1 MLNHILSA
9 FRTYMHGD
17 GAVLLPEMQ
26 LLLFA
31 IGTLAMDSW
40 AANTSSET
48 SRGNDGTNKV
58 FHQKYWN
65 PAVAL
70 AGVAF
75 SALTVWMLRGRII
88 QSGDLSGFHLTLV
101 IDSYFIFFSALL
113 LVATV
118 LVILLSVNCSGI
130 SPARQGRYYA
140 LLLFA
145 CMSMML
151 MVSAVDLLV
160 IFLVVEAASISVYF
174 LAAMPGVT
182 NRSPSAAVRFLLSS
196 AFGSALVAY
205 AFSLLYGL
213 SGATNISQVAEAL
226 VRRHNVAKVIAL
238 SHQGG
243 SHGLQML
250 QLLQSRLPEAVHWHT
265 FTLEALP
272 IAAFTLLSVGVILK
286 FAVPPFQA
294 EYSRASTERDFGISS
309 PVILYLSG
317 AYAIA
322 VVALLLRSMFTI
334 FADSQ
339 NIWWTIIAALAI
351 GGISYG
357 ILASLRHTNLER
369 IVIYLSLTHM
379 GYVLL
384 GVVAANEAAATAM
397 TYYLFTYLFVMT
409 GMFGV
414 LIAARGQNASAGVL
428 NDLSGLRRRSP
439 VTALLLIIFVLALAG
454 APLTAGFFGRYFI
467 FHSLLETGHRHIAWF
482 VALSSLPLAY
492 SYLRIAVY
500 AWRGNR
506 PETESGPVTFG
517 ISEAIVLGICIFVS
531 LAAGLYS
538 EPFTRMARYAFGQ

>member
-40 AANTSSET
+40 AASTSNEKT
-48 SRGNDGTNKV
+48 GTNPV
-58 FHQKYWN
+58 FQQKYWN

-70 AGVAF
+70 AGIAF
-75 SALTVWMLRGRII
+75 SALTVWMLRARIV
-88 QSGDLSGFHLTLV
+88 QSGDLAGFHLTLV
-101 IDSYFIFFSALL
+101 IDSYFIFFSALVL
-113 LVATV
+113 AATV
-118 LVILLSVNCSGI
+118 LVILLSVNCSAI
-130 SPARQGRYYA
+130 SAVRQGRYYA

-151 MVSAVDLLV
+151 MVSAVDLVV
-160 IFLVVEAASISVYF
+160 IFLAVEAASISVYF
-174 LAAMPGVT
+174 LAAMPGVS
-182 NRSPSAAVRFLLSS
+182 NRSPAAAVRFLLSS

-213 SGATNISQVAEAL
+213 SGATNISQIAEAL

-238 SHQGG
+238 SRQSG

-265 FTLEALP
+265 FTLEAPP
-272 IAAFTLLSVGVILK
+272 IAAFTLVSVGVMLK
-286 FAVPPFQA
+286 FAVPPFLPV
-294 EYSRASTERDFGISS
+294 YKRANTETDFGISS

-317 AYAIA
+317 GYAIA
-322 VVALLLRSMFTI
+322 AVALLLRSMFTI

-351 GGISYG
+351 GGIIYG
-357 ILASLRHTNLER
+357 VLASLRHTNLER
-369 IVIYLSLTHM
+369 IVIYLSLAHM

-397 TYYLFTYLFVMT
+397 SYYLFTYLFMMT
-409 GMFGV
+409 GLFGV
-414 LIAARGQNASAGVL
+414 LMAVRGKNASAGVL
-428 NDLSGLRRRSP
+428 NDLSGLRQRSP
-439 VTALLLIIFVLALAG
+439 VTAVLLIIFVLALAG
-454 APLTAGFFGRYFI
+454 VPPSAGFFGRYFI
-467 FHSLLETGHRHIAWF
+467 FHSLLETGHRYIAWF
-482 VALSSLPLAY
+482 VALSSLPVAY

-500 AWRGNR
+500 AWRSKKS
-506 PETESGPVTFG
+506 ETESAPVTFG
-517 ISEAIVLGICIFVS
+517 VPEAIVLGICVFVS

>member
-40 AANTSSET
+40 AASTSNEKPGS
-48 SRGNDGTNKV
+48 SPV
-58 FHQKYWN
+58 FGKNYWN
-65 PAVAL
+65 PAIAS
-70 AGVAF
+70 AGIAF
-75 SALTVWMLRGRII
+75 SGLTLWMLRARIM
-88 QSGDLSGFHLTLV
+88 QSGELAGFHLTLV
-101 IDSYFIFFSALL
+101 VDGYFVFFSAALL
-113 LVATV
+113 AATA
-118 LVILLSVNCSGI
+118 LVILLSVNCATM
-130 SPARQGRYYA
+130 PAERQGRYYA

-160 IFLVVEAASISVYF
+160 IFLAVEAAAISAYF
-174 LAAMPGVT
+174 LAATPGLS
-182 NRSPSAAVRFLLSS
+182 NRTPSAAVRFLLSS
-196 AFGSALVAY
+196 ALGSALVAY

-213 SGATNISQVAEAL
+213 SGATNISQVAAAL
-226 VRRHNVAKVIAL
+226 VRRHNVAKVITL
-238 SHQGG
+238 SHQSGPQ
-243 SHGLQML
+243 GLQML
-250 QLLQSRLPEAVHWHT
+250 QLLQSRLPEAVHWHA

-272 IAAFTLLSVGVILK
+272 IAAFMLVSIGMILK
-286 FAVPPFQA
+286 FAVPPFQPQFN
-294 EYSRASTERDFGISS
+294 RANTETDFGILS
-309 PVILYLSG
+309 PVILYLCG
-317 AYAIA
+317 AYAVA

-339 NIWWTIIAALAI
+339 NIWWYIVAALAI
-351 GGISYG
+351 GGIAYG
-357 ILASLRHTNLER
+357 ILASLRQTQVER
-369 IVIYLSLTHM
+369 IIVYLSVAQM

-397 TYYLFTYLFVMT
+397 TYYLFTYLFMVT
-409 GMFGV
+409 GVFGV
-414 LIAARGQNASAGVL
+414 LIALRGESISPWVL
-428 NDLSGLRRRSP
+428 SDLSGLRQRSLA
-439 VTALLLIIFVLALAG
+439 TALLLVVFVLSLAG
-454 APLTAGFFGRYFI
+454 APPTAGFLGRYFI
-467 FHSLLETGHRHIAWF
+467 FHALLETGHRYIAWF

-500 AWRGNR
+500 AWRGNKS
-506 PETESGPVTFG
+506 ETETVPVAFG
-517 ISEAIVLGICIFVS
+517 VPEAIVLGICVFVS

>member
-40 AANTSSET
+40 SAKTASEKSGANP
-48 SRGNDGTNKV
+48 V
-58 FHQKYWN
+58 FQQKYWN

-70 AGVAF
+70 AGIAF
-75 SALTVWMLRGRII
+75 SALTVWMLRARIL
-88 QSGDLSGFHLTLV
+88 QSGDLAGFHLTLV
-101 IDSYFIFFSALL
+101 IDSYFVFFSALVL
-113 LVATV
+113 AATV
-118 LVILLSVNCSGI
+118 LVILLSVNYSGI
-130 SPARQGRYYA
+130 SAVRQGRYYA

-160 IFLVVEAASISVYF
+160 IFLAVEAASISVYF
-174 LAAMPGVT
+174 LAAMPGVS
-182 NRSPSAAVRFLLSS
+182 NRSPSAAVRLLLSS

-213 SGATNISQVAEAL
+213 SGVTNISQVAEAL

-238 SHQGG
+238 SRQSGA
-243 SHGLQML
+243 HGLQML
-250 QLLQSRLPEAVHWHT
+250 QLLQSRLPEAAHWHT

-272 IAAFTLLSVGVILK
+272 IAAFTLVSVGVMLK
-286 FAVPPFQA
+286 FGVPPFQP
-294 EYSRASTERDFGISS
+294 EYRRANTETDFGISS

-317 AYAIA
+317 AFAIA
-322 VVALLLRSMFTI
+322 VVALLLRSMFAI

-339 NIWWTIIAALAI
+339 NIWWTIIAALAM

-357 ILASLRHTNLER
+357 ILASLRQTDLER
-369 IVIYLSLTHM
+369 IVIYLSLAHM

-397 TYYLFTYLFVMT
+397 TYYLCTYLFMMT
-409 GMFGV
+409 GLFGV
-414 LIAARGQNASAGVL
+414 LMAVRGKNALAGVL
-428 NDLSGLRRRSP
+428 TDLSGLRRRSP
-439 VTALLLIIFVLALAG
+439 VTAVLLLIFVLALAG
-454 APLTAGFFGRYFI
+454 APPSAGFFGRYFI
-467 FHSLLETGHRHIAWF
+467 FHSLLETGHRYLAWF
-482 VALSSLPLAY
+482 AGLSSLPLAY

-500 AWRGNR
+500 AWRGNKSGS
-506 PETESGPVTFG
+506 ESGPVTLG
-517 ISEAIVLGICIFVS
+517 IPEAIVLGICLFVS

>member
-40 AANTSSET
+40 AANT
-48 SRGNDGTNKV
+48 TNEKIGSNPV
-58 FHQKYWN
+58 FQQKYWN

-70 AGVAF
+70 AGITF
-75 SALTVWMLRGRII
+75 SGLTLWMLRARIMR
-88 QSGDLSGFHLTLV
+88 SGELAGFHLALV
-101 IDSYFIFFSALL
+101 VDSYFVFFSALL
-113 LVATV
+113 LAAAT
-118 LVILLSVNCSGI
+118 LVILLSVNCATM
-130 SPARQGRYYA
+130 PAERQGRYYA

-151 MVSAVDLLV
+151 MVSAVDLLA
-160 IFLVVEAASISVYF
+160 IFLATEAAAISAYF
-174 LAAMPGVT
+174 LAATPGLS
-182 NRSPSAAVRFLLSS
+182 NRTPSAAVRFLLSS
-196 AFGSALVAY
+196 ALGSALVAY

-213 SGATNISQVAEAL
+213 SGATNISQVAGAL
-226 VRRHNVAKVIAL
+226 VRRHNVAKVIAF
-238 SHQGG
+238 SHQSGPE
-243 SHGLQML
+243 SLQML
-250 QLLQSRLPEAVHWHT
+250 QLLQSRLPEAVHWHA

-272 IAAFTLLSVGVILK
+272 IAAFTLVTVGMILK
-286 FAVPPFQA
+286 FAAPPFHRESNRANA
-294 EYSRASTERDFGISS
+294 ETDFGIPS
-309 PVILYLSG
+309 PVVLYLYG

-322 VVALLLRSMFTI
+322 AVALLLRTMFTV

-339 NIWWTIIAALAI
+339 NIWWYIVAALAI
-351 GGISYG
+351 GGICYG
-357 ILASLRHTNLER
+357 IFASLRQTQLER
-369 IVIYLSLTHM
+369 IIVYLSIAHV

-397 TYYLFTYLFVMT
+397 TYYLFTYLFIVT
-409 GMFGV
+409 GVFGV
-414 LIAARGQNASAGVL
+414 LIALRGNNTSGGVL

-439 VTALLLIIFVLALAG
+439 VTALLLVIFVLSLAG
-454 APLTAGFFGRYFI
+454 APATAGFLGRYFI
-467 FHSLLETGHRHIAWF
+467 FHSLLDAGHRYTAWF

-500 AWRGNR
+500 AWRGKKS
-506 PETESGPVTFG
+506 ETEGAAVSFG
-517 ISEAIVLGICIFVS
+517 VLEAIVLGICVFVS

>member
-40 AANTSSET
+40 AANTSNEKPGS
-48 SRGNDGTNKV
+48 SPV
-58 FHQKYWN
+58 FRQNYWN
-65 PAVAL
+65 PAIAS
-70 AGVAF
+70 AGIAF
-75 SALTVWMLRGRII
+75 SGLTLWMLRARIM
-88 QSGDLSGFHLTLV
+88 QSGELAGFHLTLV
-101 IDSYFIFFSALL
+101 VDGYFVFFSAALL
-113 LVATV
+113 AATA
-118 LVILLSVNCSGI
+118 LVILLSVNCATM
-130 SPARQGRYYA
+130 PVERQGRYYA

-160 IFLVVEAASISVYF
+160 IFLAVEAASISAYF
-174 LAAMPGVT
+174 LAATPGLS
-182 NRSPSAAVRFLLSS
+182 NRTPSAAVRFLLSS
-196 AFGSALVAY
+196 ALGSALVAY

-213 SGATNISQVAEAL
+213 SGATNISQVAAAL
-226 VRRHNVAKVIAL
+226 VRRHNVAKVITL
-238 SHQGG
+238 SHQSGPQ
-243 SHGLQML
+243 GLQML
-250 QLLQSRLPEAVHWHT
+250 QLLQSRLPEAVHWHA

-272 IAAFTLLSVGVILK
+272 IAAFMLVSIGMILK
-286 FAVPPFQA
+286 FAVPAFQPQFN
-294 EYSRASTERDFGISS
+294 RANTETDFGILG
-309 PVILYLSG
+309 PVILYLCG
-317 AYAIA
+317 AYAVA

-339 NIWWTIIAALAI
+339 NIWWYIVAALAI
-351 GGISYG
+351 GGITYG
-357 ILASLRHTNLER
+357 ILASLRQTQVER
-369 IVIYLSLTHM
+369 IIVYLSIAQM

-397 TYYLFTYLFVMT
+397 TYYLFTYLFMVT
-409 GMFGV
+409 GVFGV
-414 LIAARGQNASAGVL
+414 LIALRGESISPWVL
-428 NDLSGLRRRSP
+428 TDLSALRQRSFA
-439 VTALLLIIFVLALAG
+439 TALLLVVFVLSLAG
-454 APLTAGFFGRYFI
+454 APPTAGFLGRYFI
-467 FHSLLETGHRHIAWF
+467 FHALLETGHRYIAWF

-500 AWRGNR
+500 AWRGNKS
-506 PETESGPVTFG
+506 ETETVPVAFG
-517 ISEAIVLGICIFVS
+517 VAEAIVLGICIFVS

>member
-17 GAVLLPEMQ
+17 GAVVLPEMQ

-40 AANTSSET
+40 AANTSNEKP
-48 SRGNDGTNKV
+48 GNGPV
-58 FHQKYWN
+58 FQQNYWN
-65 PAVAL
+65 PAIAL
-70 AGVAF
+70 AGIAF
-75 SALTVWMLRGRII
+75 SGLTLWMLRARIM
-88 QSGDLSGFHLTLV
+88 QSGELAGFHLTLLL
-101 IDSYFIFFSALL
+101 DGYFIFFSALFL
-113 LVATV
+113 AATA
-118 LVILLSVNCSGI
+118 LVILLSVNCPTM
-130 SPARQGRYYA
+130 SPVRQGRYYA

-160 IFLVVEAASISVYF
+160 IFLAVECAANSAYF
-174 LAAMPGVT
+174 LGATPSPS
-182 NRSPSAAVRFLLSS
+182 NRTPSAAVRFLLSS
-196 AFGSALVAY
+196 ALGSALVAY

-213 SGATNISQVAEAL
+213 SGASNITQVAGAL
-226 VRRHNVAKVIAL
+226 ARRHNVAKVIAL
-238 SHQGG
+238 SHQSGPQ
-243 SHGLQML
+243 GLQML
-250 QLLQSRLPEAVHWHT
+250 QLLQSRLPEGVHWHA

-272 IAAFTLLSVGVILK
+272 IAAFTLVSVGMILK
-286 FAVPPFQA
+286 FAVPPFQP
-294 EYSRASTERDFGISS
+294 EFNRANTATDFGILS

-322 VVALLLRSMFTI
+322 VVALLLRLMFTI
-334 FADSQ
+334 FSDSQ
-339 NIWWTIIAALAI
+339 NIWWYIIAALAI

-357 ILASLRHTNLER
+357 IFASLRQTNLER
-369 IVIYLSLTHM
+369 VIVYLSIAHV

-384 GVVAANEAAATAM
+384 GIVAANEAAATAM
-397 TYYLFTYLFVMT
+397 TYYMFTYLFIVT
-409 GMFGV
+409 GVFGV
-414 LIAARGQNASAGVL
+414 LIALRGQEPSGGFL

-439 VTALLLIIFVLALAG
+439 VTALLLIIFVLSLAG
-454 APLTAGFFGRYFI
+454 APPTAGFFGRYFI
-467 FHSLLETGHRHIAWF
+467 FRALLETGHRYIAWF

-500 AWRGNR
+500 AWRGNKS
-506 PETESGPVTFG
+506 ETEAAAVVFG
-517 ISEAIVLGICIFVS
+517 VPEAIVLGICVFVS

>member
-40 AANTSSET
+40 AASTSNEKT
-48 SRGNDGTNKV
+48 GTNPV
-58 FHQKYWN
+58 FQQKYWN

-70 AGVAF
+70 AGIAF
-75 SALTVWMLRGRII
+75 SALTVWMLRARIV
-88 QSGDLSGFHLTLV
+88 QSGDLAGFHLTLV
-101 IDSYFIFFSALL
+101 IDSYFIFFSALVL
-113 LVATV
+113 AATV
-118 LVILLSVNCSGI
+118 LVILLSVNCSAI
-130 SPARQGRYYA
+130 SAVRQGRYYA

-151 MVSAVDLLV
+151 MVSAVDLVV
-160 IFLVVEAASISVYF
+160 IFLAVEAASISVYF
-174 LAAMPGVT
+174 LAAMPGVS
-182 NRSPSAAVRFLLSS
+182 NRSPAAAVRFLLSS

-213 SGATNISQVAEAL
+213 SGATNISQIAEAL

-238 SHQGG
+238 SRQSG

-272 IAAFTLLSVGVILK
+272 IAAFTLVSVGVMLK
-286 FAVPPFQA
+286 FAVPPFLPV
-294 EYSRASTERDFGISS
+294 YKRANTETDFGISS

-317 AYAIA
+317 GYAIA
-322 VVALLLRSMFTI
+322 AVALLLRSMFTI

-351 GGISYG
+351 GGIIYG
-357 ILASLRHTNLER
+357 VLASLRHTNLER
-369 IVIYLSLTHM
+369 IVIYLSLAHM

-397 TYYLFTYLFVMT
+397 SYYLFTYLFMMT
-409 GMFGV
+409 GLFGV
-414 LIAARGQNASAGVL
+414 LIAVRGKNTSAGVL
-428 NDLSGLRRRSP
+428 NDLSGLRQRSP
-439 VTALLLIIFVLALAG
+439 VTAALLIIFVLALAG
-454 APLTAGFFGRYFI
+454 VPPSAGFFGRYFI
-467 FHSLLETGHRHIAWF
+467 FHSLLETGHRYIAWF
-482 VALSSLPLAY
+482 VALSSLPVAY
-492 SYLRIAVY
+492 SYLRIVVY
-500 AWRGNR
+500 AWRGKKS
-506 PETESGPVTFG
+506 ETESAPVTFG
-517 ISEAIVLGICIFVS
+517 VPEAIVLGICVFVS

>member
-40 AANTSSET
+40 SAKTASEKTGANP
-48 SRGNDGTNKV
+48 V
-58 FHQKYWN
+58 FQQKYWN

-70 AGVAF
+70 AGIAF
-75 SALTVWMLRGRII
+75 SALTVWMLRARIL
-88 QSGDLSGFHLTLV
+88 QSGDFSGFPLTLV
-101 IDSYFIFFSALL
+101 IDSYFVFFSALVL
-113 LVATV
+113 AATV
-118 LVILLSVNCSGI
+118 LVILLSVNYSGI
-130 SPARQGRYYA
+130 SAVRQGRYYA

-160 IFLVVEAASISVYF
+160 IFLAVEAASISVYF
-174 LAAMPGVT
+174 LAAMPGVS
-182 NRSPSAAVRFLLSS
+182 NRSPSAAVRLLLSS

-213 SGATNISQVAEAL
+213 SGVTNISQVAEAL

-238 SHQGG
+238 SRQSGA
-243 SHGLQML
+243 HGLQML

-272 IAAFTLLSVGVILK
+272 IAAFTLVSVGVMLK
-286 FAVPPFQA
+286 FAVPPLQP
-294 EYSRASTERDFGISS
+294 EYRRANTEADFGISS
-309 PVILYLSG
+309 PVILYLST
-317 AYAIA
+317 AFAIA
-322 VVALLLRSMFTI
+322 VVALLLRSMFAI

-339 NIWWTIIAALAI
+339 NIWWTIIAALAM

-357 ILASLRHTNLER
+357 ILASLRQTDLER
-369 IVIYLSLTHM
+369 IVIYLSLAHM

-397 TYYLFTYLFVMT
+397 TYYLCTYLFMMT
-409 GMFGV
+409 GLFGV
-414 LIAARGQNASAGVL
+414 LMAVRGKNAFAGVL
-428 NDLSGLRRRSP
+428 TDLGGLRRRSP
-439 VTALLLIIFVLALAG
+439 VTAVLLLIFVLALAG
-454 APLTAGFFGRYFI
+454 APPGAGFFGRYFI
-467 FHSLLETGHRHIAWF
+467 FHSLLETGHRYIAWF
-482 VALSSLPLAY
+482 AGLSSLPLAY

-500 AWRGNR
+500 AWRGKKSGS
-506 PETESGPVTFG
+506 ESGPVTLG
-517 ISEAIVLGICIFVS
+517 IPEAIVLGICLFVS